1 MQTHGPKRVYNLS
14 ALESWFNRLTGSW
27 EPHFSAGSL
36 EMGRKLYRDG
46 LIREIALGETDAIIH
61 SKIDG
66 KECYAVIDWSHAK
79 PTTRSSVEEG
89 PLGQALAIAGLYEI
103 EEMVVEEI
111 SPLPAERE
119 ECPGGEVRL
128 EERLIEVKKDEA
140 PGRPL
145 HLVFTVAA
153 SGLVFD
159 ASWVEADKTRVQAL
173 AHGSNGHLGASEREA
188 VIRLASLARKGHF
201 RFCQETLR
209 YILAE
214 VPNIQFF
221 LKQEVTT
228 WKKFFQIELDPS
240 VSKLLDRVKP
250 IQVEARAQSHSS
262 GNLSLEWIFRAG
274 EKMLSKGQAEALLK
288 GDGETVLL
296 PGMGFV
302 QLNREKSEAVQDWK
316 KKTGGNRSKQTLPK
330 YLLMSLFAEE
340 RIHIE
345 ADPAV
350 EAWRQQLLAP
360 PRPVKNLPDYLRQ
373 YQREGVQ
380 WMSHLCDADC
390 HGLLADEMGLG
401 KTVQVISLLAARPTN
416 AVRHLVVA
424 PASVVPV
431 WQQELA
437 RFSPDL
443 PVQVLRSGNT
453 FADEGA
459 GEGVWLA
466 SYTQL
471 RRHAELLKKVE
482 FGYAVLDE
490 GQLIKNPDA
499 KITRCC
505 FSIRAQHRLVLTGT
519 PLENRQLD
527 LWSLFHFLMPHLL
540 GSRAAFEAAIA
551 HDAEGFV
558 KRLRKQL
565 APFVLRRIKEKV
577 ASELPRK
584 IEMTLIAPLTDRQRD
599 EYGRICREGLNRLG
613 DSLSDTMRERSFGLF
628 SLLTRLRQVCCD
640 PGLLPWSNDPWEESG
655 KINLLLENLSAVVEG
670 GHKVVIFSQFVA
682 LLKRVEQALDLAHPD
697 LRRFVLT
704 GSTLDRQV
712 PVEEFQNCAG
722 PALMLVSLRA
732 GGTGITLHAADY
744 VFLLDPWWNPAV
756 EAQAIDRVHRIGQ
769 EKTVFVY
776 RLVTGGTVE
785 ERIQELKE
793 QKRDLF
799 DSVIGGMGGA
809 GDLRETYASL
819 KDLIE
824 LDDL

>member
-1 MQTHGPKRVYNLS
+1 MQLHGPKRVYNLS
-14 ALESWFNRLTGSW
+14 ALESWFNRLTRSW
-27 EPHFSAGSL
+27 ERFFPSGSL
-36 EMGRKLYRDG
+36 EAGRRLYRDG
-46 LIREIALGETDAIIH
+46 LIREIELGETDAIIH
-61 SKIDG
+61 SKIGG
-66 KECYAVIDWSHAK
+66 KECYAVIDWSHSK
-79 PTTRSSVEEG
+79 PTTRSSLEDG
-89 PLGQALAIAGLYEI
+89 LWGQALAIAGLYEI
-103 EEMVVEEI
+103 EEMVAEEI
-111 SPLPAERE
+111 SPLPAEQQER
-119 ECPGGEVRL
+119 PGGEARL
-128 EERLIEVKKDEA
+128 EERLIEVKKNEA

-145 HLVFTVAA
+145 HLVFTVTSA
-153 SGLVFD
+153 GLVFD
-159 ASWVEADKTRVQAL
+159 ASWVETGGTRVQAL
-173 AHGSNGHLGASEREA
+173 AHGSNGHLVASEREA

-221 LKQEVTT
+221 LKQEVRT
-228 WKKFFQIELDPS
+228 WRKFFQVEFDSS
-240 VSKLLDRVKP
+240 VAKLLDRVKP
-250 IQVEARAQSHSS
+250 VQVEVRAQPHAS

-274 EKMLSKGQAEALLK
+274 EKMLSKAQAAALLK
-288 GDGETVLL
+288 GGGETVLL

-302 QLNREKSEAVQDWK
+302 QLGREKSDAVQDWK
-316 KKTGGNRSKQTLPK
+316 KKSGGTRAQQTIPK
-330 YLLMSLFAEE
+330 YLVMSLFGEE
-340 RIHIE
+340 RIQIE
-345 ADPAV
+345 AEAEV
-350 EAWRQQLLAP
+350 EAWRKQLLAS
-360 PRPVKNLPDYLRQ
+360 PRPIGNLPDHLRQ

-380 WMSHLCDADC
+380 WMSHLCDCEC

-401 KTVQVISLLAARPTN
+401 KTVQVISLMAARPTDS
-416 AVRHLVVA
+416 ARHLVVA
-424 PASVVPV
+424 PASVIPV
-431 WQQELA
+431 WQQEFA
-437 RFSPDL
+437 RFCPEM
-443 PVQVLRSGNT
+443 PVQVLRGGST
-453 FADEGA
+453 FADEDAGA
-459 GEGVWLA
+459 GVWLA

-471 RRHAELLKKVE
+471 RRHVELLKKVE

-505 FSIRAQHRLVLTGT
+505 FSIRSKHRLVLTGT

-527 LWSLFHFLMPHLL
+527 LWSLFRFLMPHLL
-540 GSRAAFEAAIA
+540 GQRAAFEAAIIQ
-551 HDAEGFV
+551 DAEGFI
-558 KRLRKQL
+558 KRLRKQV
-565 APFVLRRIKEKV
+565 APFVLRRTKQKV
-577 ASELPRK
+577 AAELPRK
-584 IEMTLIAPLTDRQRD
+584 IEMNLIAPLTDRQRD

-655 KINLLLENLSAVVEG
+655 KINLLLENLAAVVEG

-682 LLKRVEQALDLAHPD
+682 LLKRVEQALDFAHPG
-697 LRRFVLT
+697 LKRFVLT
-704 GSTLDRQV
+704 GSTLDRQG
-712 PVEEFQNCAG
+712 PVEEFQTCAG
-722 PALMLVSLRA
+722 PAVMLVSLRA

-799 DSVIGGMGGA
+799 DSVIGGMGGT

-819 KDLIE
+819 KELIE